1 MTTVVFDGVTL
12 AADSQR
18 SRGAGSST
26 GERHCLH
33 CKEPVNATA
42 SFVEKLQVPKKPVN
56 FEGERVVAVATAG
69 TVNLTQGIL
78 HAIFTEMDLNV
89 AIDLLKATTTEGQSL
104 PTGTVLVLTKESFFE
119 VKMGIKHK
127 FTVKKITKFPYFA
140 GSGADVARCGME
152 MLGLDAAKA
161 VQLARQ
167 YDKATG
173 GEVRYIAR
181 KGKVK
186 TIPVDAKVETNFSR
200 GE

>member
-18 SRGAGSST
+18 SRGMGS
-26 GERHCLH
+26 GDRHCVH
-33 CKEPVNATA
+33 CKESINATA
-42 SFVEKLQVPKKPVN
+42 SFVEKLQVPKKAVS
-56 FEGERVVAVATAG
+56 FQGERVVAVATAG
-69 TVNLTQGIL
+69 TVNLTQGL
-78 HAIFTEMDLNV
+78 VHAIFTGMDLDA
-89 AIDLLKATTTEGQSL
+89 AIELLKATTTENQTL

-119 VKMGIKHK
+119 LKMGIKHK

-140 GSGADVARCGME
+140 GSGADVARCGMD
-152 MLGLDAAKA
+152 MLGLSAAKA

-186 TIPVDAKVETNFSR
+186 TIPVDRMIETNHSR

>member
-18 SRGAGSST
+18 SRGTGSV
-26 GERHCLH
+26 GERHCIH
-33 CKEPVNATA
+33 CKETINATA
-42 SFVEKLQVPKKPVN
+42 SFVEKLQVPKKAVT
-56 FEGERVVAVATAG
+56 FKGERIVAIATAG
-69 TVNLTQGIL
+69 TVSLTQGIV
-78 HAIFTEMDLNV
+78 HAIFTEMDLDT
-89 AIDLLKATTTEGQSL
+89 AIELMKATTVEGQSL

-119 VKMGIKHK
+119 LKMGVKHK

-140 GSGADVARCGME
+140 GSGADVAKCGME
-152 MLGLDAAKA
+152 MLGLNAAKA

-186 TIPVDAKVETNFSR
+186 IIPVDAKVETNFSR